1 MSLLA
6 YVGEALLH
14 AQFKQIYQTSLLAYV
29 GAPVLH
35 ADVGHICLSHLMLA
49 AGASGGFWGPP
60 GGLLGLSG
68 LPFEGLYLPIWVKS
82 SVY

>member
-1 MSLLA
+1 MD
-6 YVGEALLH
+6 EALLQ

-35 ADVGHICLSHLMLA
+35 ANVGHICLNLLMLA
-49 AGASGGFWGPP
+49 AGASGGFLGPP

-68 LPFEGLYLPIWVKS
+68 LPFEGLHLPIWVKS

>member
-6 YVGEALLH
+6 C
-14 AQFKQIYQTSLLAYV
+14 V
-29 GAPVLH
+29 GALVLH
-35 ADVGHICLSHLMLA
+35 VHVRHICLNLLMLA
-49 AGASGGFWGPP
+49 AGASGGFLGPP